1 MSNYTELEYDQA
13 HAFVDNN
20 EGLGFHWDGW
30 DIVKW
35 TPNANGY
42 SQKNGMYRN
51 GQWGFVVRIP
61 CTDSGTWK
69 VLSKYV

>member
-1 MSNYTELEYDQA
+1 MATYAELDYDQA

-20 EGLGFHWDGW
+20 KSLGFYWDGW

-35 TPNANGY
+35 TPSPNGF
-42 SQKNGMYRN
+42 SQKNGMFRN
-51 GQWGFVVRIP
+51 NQWGFFVNIP
-61 CTDSGTWK
+61 CTDLGTWK